1 MNRDQVL
8 DRIDSA
14 WSDFTNVIDGVPD
27 ELFDLTGAVGSWSVK
42 DVIGHVATWDRE
54 ALNALRQFV
63 EDRNFRA
70 LVTWPDVDEFN
81 ARQWEAKRKSDLADL
96 RVELENTHREL
107 VGLLSGLP
115 EEYFESDEVHERI
128 RIDTYEHYADH
139 GPEIRQ
145 WLEGKP

>member
-1 MNRDQVL
+1 MDRDQVL

-54 ALNALRQFV
+54 ALDALRQFV
-63 EDRNFRA
+63 EDRNSCS
-70 LVTWPDVDEFN
+70 LVTWPDIDDFN
-81 ARQWEAKRKSDLADL
+81 AEQREVKRKSELADL
-96 RVELENTHREL
+96 RVELEDTHREL

-128 RIDTYEHYADH
+128 RIDTYEHYEDH
-139 GPEIRQ
+139 GPEIRR